1 MSQDLVSEALGVQL
15 GSIIK
20 QLNWSKKEGLY

>member
-1 MSQDLVSEALGVQL
+1 MPIKGKKKSQTKANLIKLL

-20 QLNWSKKEGLY
+20 QLNIE